1 MTRPYAAERRSLRL
15 HDWPQRDQELLARAI
30 APGGLLDDGGRGAA
44 WMPKT
49 YHGYVWTYGRW
60 LTFLK
65 LNLGSNLRDDPPERA
80 TRENLAAFIA
90 ILREQGVASSTIF
103 DYLKGVYVM
112 LWAMLPE
119 HDWSWLRES
128 KICQTPSLP
137 SAPAAEPWIAPRARH
152 LPTRSRKPSHTVTA
166 CSSPF
171 SR

>member
-1 MTRPYAAERRSLRL
+1 VTRPYAAERRSLRL

-119 HDWSWLRES
+119 HDWSWLDR
-128 KICQTPSLP
+128 
-137 SAPAAEPWIAPRARH
+137 RFARH
-152 LPTRSRKPSHTVTA
+152 QACLPRRLQSHGLRRGPDISRPDPA
-166 CSSPF
+166 
-171 SR
+171 SRRIP